1 MARIDTWLEQDLQHP
16 VAVRMLTGNLFSMD
30 NAGNLIGV
38 KVTDGGAPATIAG
51 TVSGSVIRP
60 DGATVAVT
68 GALYGGDRAYI
79 ILPQEAYLVPG
90 LVTIVIKVTDS
101 SSVTTLAAVTAV
113 VYRSSTD
120 SAIDPGTI
128 IPSIETL
135 IADIAAAVATIPA
148 DYSSLWTTLAPNFS
162 ANSSYVAGQYV
173 TYNGNV
179 YRFRKDHT
187 GTWSSSDVVNVNIG
201 SDLEYAR
208 NFSKTIE
215 DTVYGIGSNGTSV
228 VRLTGQVVPYRYQQT
243 TKITT
248 QTALR
253 FTLPENVKTVDIS
266 MYGLTNMNSYTFL
279 DAEENVLFYKYEQ
292 ADADV
297 SYTGL
302 NAWEAKYLVCC
313 NNNSYINTISVTATI
328 AGVDRHIDEAK
339 KAVDEN
345 YTLLSGTISDV
356 YYYDFT
362 ESTANYTII
371 YDVTGYDYVD
381 ITSYNISVANKYT
394 FLDANDNIVG
404 YYRAIDESEI
414 QATTTVKVSVPAN
427 ATQLYV
433 STYRAQR
440 PNVLVY
446 GVKMPADFEWVNLGG
461 SFVDYRY
468 GGETRSSRENGSKE
482 FAASQ
487 FDILRLVDGS
497 PAQNVNV
504 FTALDN
510 SDNVL
515 GYISLHAEEITDET
529 YFICPRGTTKVAVA
543 GATYGSGG
551 WTTCTPMT
559 VQKLKTT
566 KKLSVMGDSI
576 STFKGFSPDDYNPFY
591 MSGSHGLPNAS
602 YSYWGIVAREKGW
615 GLSTINAWGGSQ
627 VAYKEGRTEI
637 PMCDDRR
644 AGNLAANGTPDVI
657 IILGGTNDFGH
668 GVPVGT
674 WAGDDDLPEVENNFR
689 AAYARMLMKIH
700 SYYPL
705 AKVYCCTLINRETD
719 LVPGSMEKKYGQYLT
734 AFNTAIRQIAP
745 MLNCTLID
753 LESCGMNQY
762 NMETFMSDY
771 DPTDHHAVHPNI
783 AGHEL
788 MAKRILNSLI

>member
-1 MARIDTWLEQDLQHP
+1 MATIQTWFDQELFEP
-16 VAVRMLTGNLFSMD
+16 VHVHYLDGNVFSAD
-30 NAGNLIGV
+30 NAGNIVGFRMY
-38 KVTDGGAPATIAG
+38 DRGSPATLTGSVSASIIRSDG
-51 TVSGSVIRP
+51 VTVSQPGTLDNNKVYVALPQAAYVVPGVISVVIKLTSGSTI
-60 DGATVAVT
+60 TT
-68 GALYGGDRAYI
+68 MGALVANVY
-79 ILPQEAYLVPG
+79 QS
-90 LVTIVIKVTDS
+90 TTD
-101 SSVTTLAAVTAV
+101 TV
-113 VYRSSTD
+113 V
-120 SAIDPGTI
+120 DPGTI
-128 IPSIETL
+128 IPSVENL
-135 IADIAAAVATIPA
+135 IAAIEAAIASIPA
-148 DYSSLWTTLAPNFS
+148 DYSSLWNQLAPTFS
-162 ANSSYVAGQYV
+162 TSTAYTAGQYV
-173 TYNGNV
+173 TYNGAV
-179 YRFRKDHT
+179 YRFRNDHS
-187 GTWSSSDVVNVNIG
+187 GTWSSTDVVNITLGN
-201 SDLEYAR
+201 DLEYAR
-208 NFSKTIE
+208 NFSKPIE
-215 DTVYGIGSNGTSV
+215 DAIYTIGTDDDCTVQ
-228 VRLTGQVVPYRYQQT
+228 LAGQIVPYRYQQT
-243 TKITT
+243 TINTNHT
-248 QTALR
+248 SIR

-279 DAEENVLFYKYEQ
+279 DANDNILFYKYEQ
-292 ADADV
+292 ANGDV
-297 SYTGL
+297 SYEGL
-302 NAWEAKYLVCC
+302 NAWEAKYLVCS
-313 NNNSYINTISVTATI
+313 NNSSYINTIKVTAHI
-328 AGVDRHIDEAK
+328 RGVGAYIDEAK

-362 ESTANYTII
+362 QSTGNYTII
-371 YDVTGYDYVD
+371 YDVTDFDYVD
-381 ITSYNISVANKYT
+381 ITSYNTAVTNKYT
-394 FLDANDNIVG
+394 FLDSNDNIVG
-404 YYRAIDESEI
+404 YYRPVDESEI

-427 ATQLYV
+427 AAQLYV
-433 STYRAQR
+433 STYRVQR

-446 GVKMPADFEWVNLGG
+446 GVKMPSYFEWVNLGG
-461 SFVDYRY
+461 VFVDYRY
-468 GGETRSSRENGSKE
+468 GGETRSERTNGSKE

-487 FDILRLVDGS
+487 FDILRLADGG
-497 PAQNVNV
+497 PVANVNA

-510 SDNVL
+510 SNNVL
-515 GYISLHAEEITDET
+515 GYISLHAEDITDET

-543 GATYGSGG
+543 GAAFASGG
-551 WTTCTPMT
+551 WTTCTPLA

-591 MSGSHGLPNAS
+591 MSGRDGLPNAS

-627 VAYKEGRTEI
+627 VAFKDGRTEI

-644 AGNLAANGTPDVI
+644 AGNLAVNGTPDII

-674 WAGDDDLPEVENNFR
+674 WAGDADLPEEETNFR

-705 AKVYCCTLINRETD
+705 AKVYCCTLLNRETD

-762 NMETFMSDY
+762 NMETYMADY

-783 AGHEL
+783 AGHKL
-788 MAKRILNSLI
+788 MAERILNSLI